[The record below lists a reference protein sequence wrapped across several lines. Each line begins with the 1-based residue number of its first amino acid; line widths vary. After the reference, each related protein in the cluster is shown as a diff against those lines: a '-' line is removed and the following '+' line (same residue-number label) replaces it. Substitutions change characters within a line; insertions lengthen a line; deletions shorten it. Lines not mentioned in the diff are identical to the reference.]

1 MCSYFYFF
9 ERDEGVAMSYVPQKM
24 LTRFTELLGINY
36 PIVQGGLAHLSLAP
50 LAAAV
55 SNAGGLGQIGAA
67 CFSTPEELQAS
78 IREAKALT
86 TRPFGVNFPLGLTIT
101 EQFLDAALE
110 EQPAAISITGGNP
123 QAFLQRIQQRGVKS
137 KTLVLVAGVRAAQK
151 AEALGADAVIAVG
164 FEGGGHLGRD
174 DIGTMVLTP
183 RIVDAV
189 RIPVLASGGIVD
201 GRGLAAAMA
210 LGAAGVEL
218 GTRFVAVQE
227 SNAHLAYKQAIVA
240 AREGDTTIIERSIG
254 RPARVLSGPFVDEI
268 LQVERRMEQDN
279 LVAEERTQ
287 RLLPYI
293 RGTVNKHAALDGML
307 EEGFVWGGQAVGLI
321 NDIPTV
327 QVMIERMVSEAKAIV
342 ESMNNL
348 F

>member
-1 MCSYFYFF
+1 
-9 ERDEGVAMSYVPQKM
+9 MSYVPERMQ
-24 LTRFTELLGINY
+24 TRFTELLGIRY

-67 CFSTPEELQAS
+67 CFATPEELQAS
-78 IREAKALT
+78 IREAKGLT
-86 TRPFGVNFPLGLTIT
+86 AQPFGVNFPLGLSIN
-101 EQFLDAALE
+101 EQFLDVALAE
-110 EQPAAISITGGNP
+110 EPAAISITGGNP
-123 QAFLQRIQQRGVKS
+123 EAFLRRIQQSGVAS

-174 DIGTMVLTP
+174 DIGTIVLTP

-201 GRGLAAAMA
+201 GRGLAAALA
-210 LGAAGVEL
+210 LGATGVEL

-227 SNAHLAYKQAIVA
+227 SNAHPSYKQAIVEA
-240 AREGDTTIIERSIG
+240 KESDTVIIERSIG
-254 RPARVLSGPFVDEI
+254 RPARVLNGLFVKEI
-268 LQVERRMEQDN
+268 LQVEQQGEP
-279 LVAEERTQ
+279 VAAEERVQ

-293 RGTVNKHAALDGML
+293 RGSVNKRAALEGAL

-321 NDIPTV
+321 HDIPTV
-327 QVMIERMVSEAKAIV
+327 QVMIERMVSEAQAIV
-342 ESMNNL
+342 QSMNNL